1 MTKPM
6 DWRAARD
13 LLLERAV
20 SVSTETVS
28 LDNAAG
34 RILAAPTAAL
44 REVPPFDRS
53 PFDGYAFR
61 SADTV
66 GELPVTLT
74 ILEPLFRPARMR

>member
-34 RILAAPTAAL
+34 RIGCPDGGAA
-44 REVPPFDRS
+44 
-53 PFDGYAFR
+53 G
-61 SADTV
+61 SAS
-66 GELPVTLT
+66 L
-74 ILEPLFRPARMR
+74 